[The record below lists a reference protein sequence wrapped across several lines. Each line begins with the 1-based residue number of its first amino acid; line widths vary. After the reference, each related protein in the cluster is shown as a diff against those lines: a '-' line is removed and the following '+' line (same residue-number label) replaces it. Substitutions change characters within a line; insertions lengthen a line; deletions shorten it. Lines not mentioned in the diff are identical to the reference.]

1 MLSSSFAQQF
11 LNEKSYISVNT
22 IFETI
27 SVDFIVSRDIGNSN
41 GIGAL

>member
-27 SVDFIVSRDIGNSN
+27 WECDLEYHEDILEIVMV
-41 GIGAL
+41 A